1 MCCAP
6 PGKSGHKRVSMG
18 EKGLL
23 SVSRYF
29 WGVVVYWF
37 PIEELI
43 KLRRKLWTKD
53 CLKSNSRIKNSRF
66 HIIKYWKSNS
76 TIFYIDSTICF
87 AIFYLSISSAVGT
100 ISTALKFSFM
110 PPFRRGGGP
119 LSWTA
124 VDNWPFYWYG
134 SHIEL
139 SILRS
144 IIGCPGGMSMIW
156 HTRSRFRH
164 AFRANLSL
172 SFRRKRL

>member
-1 MCCAP
+1 
-6 PGKSGHKRVSMG
+6 MG

-37 PIEELI
+37 PIEELL

-76 TIFYIDSTICF
+76 TIFYMDNTICF

-100 ISTALKFSFM
+100 ISTALQVFVPSSG
-110 PPFRRGGGP
+110 RGGGP

-124 VDNWPFYWYG
+124 ADNWPSYWYG
-134 SHIEL
+134 SHIEF
-139 SILRS
+139 
-144 IIGCPGGMSMIW
+144 IIFKEYYRMPRGHEHDPIY
-156 HTRSRFRH
+156 
-164 AFRANLSL
+164 SL
-172 SFRRKRL
+172 QIYACFLGQFFSKIS

>member
-29 WGVVVYWF
+29 WGVGVYWF

-76 TIFYIDSTICF
+76 TILYIDSTICF

-100 ISTALKFSFM
+100 ISTALKFSFV

-139 SILRS
+139 LY
-144 IIGCPGGMSMIW
+144 
-156 HTRSRFRH
+156 
-164 AFRANLSL
+164 
-172 SFRRKRL
+172 

>member
-1 MCCAP
+1 
-6 PGKSGHKRVSMG
+6 MG

-37 PIEELI
+37 PIEELL

-76 TIFYIDSTICF
+76 TIFYMDNTICF

-100 ISTALKFSFM
+100 ISTALQVFVPSSG
-110 PPFRRGGGP
+110 RGGRP

-124 VDNWPFYWYG
+124 ADNWPFYWYG
-134 SHIEL
+134 SHIEFI
-139 SILRS
+139 IL
-144 IIGCPGGMSMIW
+144 ITGCPGGMSMIRY
-156 HTRSRFRH
+156 TRSRFTH
-164 AFRANLSL
+164 AFWANFSL
-172 SFRRKRL
+172 RFPRKKL